1 MAGSINLR
9 RDQPF
14 GVCNTQRNVPHVQY
28 GCRHDIYRLSK
39 RSGACTTTA
48 PRIAQSRIY
57 HRRRGSH
64 TAMIDNPLFG
74 SLLAEGKTKLIYAY
88 PGDRSLVYMVNKD
101 QITARDGVR
110 HNELTGKS
118 RWSTIT
124 TANVF
129 RLLNEEQI
137 ATHFVE
143 QINDV
148 TLLVRR
154 CTMLPIEQVM
164 RRIATGSYLKR
175 YPEKSEG
182 TRFEPVLVETFLK
195 DDARHD
201 PQIWE
206 EDILKMGL
214 ATKHEIE
221 WMAAQGRR
229 VFETLERAWASID
242 VTLVDLKIEFGR
254 DTRGNLVVA
263 DVIDNDSWRLWPGG
277 DKNRMLDKQV
287 YRNLPNVTEQDLQ
300 GIADRYALVA
310 DLTGKLSISEEQDS

>member
-1 MAGSINLR
+1 MIN
-9 RDQPF
+9 QPTF
-14 GVCNTQRNVPHVQY
+14 GP
-28 GCRHDIYRLSK
+28 
-39 RSGACTTTA
+39 
-48 PRIAQSRIY
+48 
-57 HRRRGSH
+57 
-64 TAMIDNPLFG
+64 
-74 SLLAEGKTKLIYAY
+74 LLAEGKTKQIYAY
-88 PGDRSLVYMVNKD
+88 PGDDTLAYMINKD
-101 QITARDGVR
+101 QITAGDGVR
-110 HNELTGKS
+110 RNQLVGKS

-143 QINDV
+143 QIDDV

-175 YPEKSEG
+175 HPEVSEG

-201 PQIWE
+201 PQIWA
-206 EDILKMGL
+206 EDIVKMGL
-214 ATKHEIE
+214 ATQAEIE
-221 WMAAQGRR
+221 WMADQGRR
-229 VFETLERAWASID
+229 VFVTLERAWSTVD

-254 DTRGNLVVA
+254 DARGELLVA
-263 DVIDNDSWRLWPGG
+263 DVIDNDSWRIWPGG

-287 YRNLPNVTEQDLQ
+287 YRNLPTVTEQDLQ
-300 GIADRYALVA
+300 EIADRYALVA
-310 DLTGKLSISEEQDS
+310 DLTGKLKI

>member
-1 MAGSINLR
+1 MINNP
-9 RDQPF
+9 PF
-14 GVCNTQRNVPHVQY
+14 GP
-28 GCRHDIYRLSK
+28 
-39 RSGACTTTA
+39 
-48 PRIAQSRIY
+48 
-57 HRRRGSH
+57 
-64 TAMIDNPLFG
+64 
-74 SLLAEGKTKLIYAY
+74 LLAEGKTKLIYAY
-88 PGDRSLVYMVNKD
+88 PGDQRLAYMVNKD
-101 QITARDGVR
+101 QITAGDGVR
-110 HNELTGKS
+110 RNELIGKS

-129 RLLNEEQI
+129 RLLNDEKI
-137 ATHFVE
+137 ATHFIE

-175 YPEKSEG
+175 HPEVSEG

-206 EDILKMGL
+206 NDILKMGL
-214 ATKHEIE
+214 AAQDEIE
-221 WMAAQGRR
+221 WMSKQGSR
-229 VFETLERAWASID
+229 VFETLERAWATID

-254 DTRGNLVVA
+254 DTQGNLLVA

-277 DKNRMLDKQV
+277 DKTRMLDKQV
-287 YRNLPNVTEQDLQ
+287 YRNLKEVTSRDLLEV
-300 GIADRYALVA
+300 ADRYALVA
-310 DLTGKLSISEEQDS
+310 DLTGKLKLAEK